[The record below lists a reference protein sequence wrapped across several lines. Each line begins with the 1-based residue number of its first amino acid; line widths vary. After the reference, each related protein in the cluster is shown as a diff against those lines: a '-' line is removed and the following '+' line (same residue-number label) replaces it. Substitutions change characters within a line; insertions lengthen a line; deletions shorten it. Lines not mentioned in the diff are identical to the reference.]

1 MAENK
6 IGFKDSMNRLEDIV
20 TLLERN
26 EIELEEAMTL
36 FEEGLKLVNEC
47 DSQLTTF
54 ENKVQSLLETY
65 QKESQND
72 E

>member
-1 MAENK
+1 M
-6 IGFKDSMNRLEDIV
+6 GFKDSMNRLEEIV
-20 TLLERN
+20 RLLERN

-47 DSQLTTF
+47 DTQLTTF

-65 QKESQND
+65 QKENNND
-72 E
+72 

>member
-1 MAENK
+1 MEENK
-6 IGFKDSMNRLEDIV
+6 MGFKDSMNRLEDIV
-20 TLLERN
+20 SLLERN

-65 QKESQND
+65 QKENQND
-72 E
+72 

>member
-1 MAENK
+1 MENNK
-6 IGFKDSMNRLEDIV
+6 MGFKDSMNRLEEIV
-20 TLLERN
+20 RLLERN

-47 DSQLTTF
+47 DTQLTTF

-65 QKESQND
+65 QKENNND
-72 E
+72 

>member
-1 MAENK
+1 MEENK

-20 TLLERN
+20 SLLERN

-65 QKESQND
+65 QKENQND
-72 E
+72 